1 MALIPPYVC
10 ARKYHV
16 TVYWP
21 YVSAWDIFIYIYIWA
36 IFRYAGSVIL
46 SQPISPKSSLQAV
59 HSSVV
64 GTRYGVSFVRIWLI
78 HSLPQSLQHRM
89 DHHDIFCT
97 PTIIAP
103 KCLKDM
109 YTRYLIFIP
118 ISYKIVHKQIIIES
132 ANCHKKQH
140 TVNDM
145 IHNATCKWCNIT
157 SSMSVFIVSRTDMA
171 LFQIENT
178 IDFFFQPGPFFCLL
192 LGISSGCA
200 WPITRQVTSV
210 TWPVTG
216 WA

>member
-1 MALIPPYVC
+1 MGYF
-10 ARKYHV
+10 H
-16 TVYWP
+16 
-21 YVSAWDIFIYIYIWA
+21 IYIYIWA

-78 HSLPQSLQHRM
+78 HSLPQSLQYRM

-109 YTRYLIFIP
+109 YTRYLIFIR

-132 ANCHKKQH
+132 ANCHQKQH

-178 IDFFFQPGPFFCLL
+178 IDFFFSLGLFSVSCCLL
-192 LGISSGCA
+192 LNKLRLCLANHKAGYFSNLACDWLSI
-200 WPITRQVTSV
+200 V
-210 TWPVTG
+210 
-216 WA
+216 WAYSEQETENGPRSQWVK